1 MTSFPSKEV
10 FVWVY
15 VTALNRGGVRPQL
28 KSEACG
34 RDQLFRA
41 GACSDL
47 AEEPLGSSQVPEVGG
62 PWKECSQMYQR
73 GQQCS

>member
-1 MTSFPSKEV
+1 M
-10 FVWVY
+10 
-15 VTALNRGGVRPQL
+15 GPQL

-62 PWKECSQMYQR
+62 PWKECSEMYQR
-73 GQQCS
+73 EQQCS